1 MSNDMDDDTYHAL
14 ALARV
19 PGVGPRTWSRLMAA
33 FGGPEAVFRAGR
45 SALRSL
51 GLDAT
56 TEAGILAPDWAA
68 ARADA
73 RWLDGPGARHL
84 LRLARPGYPGQLAEI
99 PDPPPLLFVAGDPAT
114 LHHPQVAIVG
124 SRHATAAGRDLA
136 HDLAAGLARAGVATT
151 SGLATGIDAAAHR
164 GALEAGGTTLA
175 VVGTGPD
182 RIYPARHRRLHA
194 RILASGAVLGELPPG
209 CGPLAAHFP
218 RRNRIVS
225 GLSLGVVVVQA
236 GRHSGSLITARLAA
250 EQGREV
256 FAVPGSIHDPLARGC
271 HALLREGA
279 KLVESVDDILEELP
293 GTVGSA
299 PVNAP
304 SDSTSPAADPDEA
317 RILAALGHDPLTLD
331 TLQQRSGLTL
341 DRLSSI
347 LLTMEL
353 KGLVTAIPG
362 GRYQRRGPEG

>member
-1 MSNDMDDDTYHAL
+1 MDDETLHAL

-19 PGVGPRTWSRLMAA
+19 PGVGPRTWSRLMTA
-33 FGGPEAVFRAGR
+33 FGGPVAALGAGR

-51 GLDAT
+51 GLGAA
-56 TEAGILAPDWAA
+56 TEAGILAPDWSA

-73 RWLDGPGARHL
+73 QWLAGPGARHL
-84 LRLARPGYPGQLAEI
+84 LHLAQSGYPQRLAEI
-99 PDPPPLLFVAGDPAT
+99 PDPPPLLFVNGDPTT
-114 LHHPQVAIVG
+114 LHQPQVAIVG

-136 HDLAAGLARAGVATT
+136 HDLAAGLARAGIATT

-175 VVGTGPD
+175 VIGTGPD
-182 RIYPARHRRLHA
+182 RVYPTRHRRLHA
-194 RILASGAVLGELPPG
+194 EIAAAGAVLGELPPG
-209 CGPLAAHFP
+209 SAPLAAHFP

-225 GLSLGVVVVQA
+225 GLSLGVVVIQA

-293 GTVGSA
+293 ATVASG

-304 SDSTSPAADPDEA
+304 PDAPLPAMDPDEA
-317 RILAALGHDPLTLD
+317 RLLEALGHDPLPLD

-347 LLTMEL
+347 LLAMEL
-353 KGLVTAIPG
+353 KGLVAAIPG
-362 GRYQRRGPEG
+362 GRYQRRRPEG

>member
-1 MSNDMDDDTYHAL
+1 MDDDTLYAL

-33 FGGPEAVFRAGR
+33 FGGPAAVFRAGR

-51 GLDAT
+51 GLSAAT
-56 TEAGILAPDWAA
+56 ESGILAPDWNA
-68 ARADA
+68 ARTDAD
-73 RWLDGPGARHL
+73 WLDGPGPRHL
-84 LRLARPGYPGQLAEI
+84 LRLAQPGYPRRLAEI
-99 PDPPPLLFVAGDPAT
+99 PDPPPLLFVTGDPTT
-114 LHHPQVAIVG
+114 LHRPQVAIVG
-124 SRHATAAGRDLA
+124 SRHATASGRDLA
-136 HDLAAGLARAGVATT
+136 RNLAGGLARAGIATT

-175 VVGTGPD
+175 VVGTEPD
-182 RIYPARHRRLHA
+182 QVYPARHQRLHA
-194 RILASGAVLGELPPG
+194 EITASGAVLGELPPG
-209 CGPLAAHFP
+209 SGPLAAHFP

-225 GLSLGVVVVQA
+225 GLSLGVVVIQA

-271 HALLREGA
+271 HALLRDGA
-279 KLVESVDDILEELP
+279 KLLESIDDILKEFP
-293 GTVGSA
+293 GTVCEA

-304 SDSTSPAADPDEA
+304 SESTSPAADPDEA
-317 RILAALGHDPLTLD
+317 RILEALGHDPLTLD

-353 KGLVTAIPG
+353 KGLLTAVPG